1 MAIQGGLITSL
12 FAKDKKITQRDKILS
27 LVSFLSARL
36 GIYIVAGLLLGG
48 LGSILQLQ
56 DWAVLTFQVIASL
69 FMIATAL
76 NLLNAHPIFRYVAL
90 QPPRSVKRWLKKA
103 TGTSE
108 WFTPA
113 LLGVFTVFLPCG
125 ITQAMELLAISSG
138 SPLDGALIVGSF
150 ILGTT
155 PLMAFYGLIAS
166 VLEERYE
173 GYFRRIAAVILLLI
187 GLYGINATLVAI
199 DSPITAQKIRSQF
212 FQEEATLVMSEDN
225 VQQVVINI
233 TNSGYSPT
241 RVRVKK
247 NVPVRLVLKSQD
259 TYSCAVAFR
268 LPAFGISTFMKPT
281 ATETF
286 TFTPTKPGNF
296 TYSCSMGMYQGVLE
310 VI

>member
-1 MAIQGGLITSL
+1 ML
-12 FAKDKKITQRDKILS
+12 
-27 LVSFLSARL
+27 
-36 GIYIVAGLLLGG
+36 
-48 LGSILQLQ
+48 
-56 DWAVLTFQVIASL
+56 QVIASL
-69 FMIATAL
+69 FMVATAL

-125 ITQAMELLAISSG
+125 VTQAMELLAISSG
-138 SPLDGALIVGSF
+138 SPIDGALIVGAF

-166 VLEERYE
+166 VLEEKYE
-173 GYFRRIAAVILLLI
+173 GYFRRAAAVVLLVI

-199 DSPITAQKIRSQF
+199 DFPITAQKIGRNFYQK
-212 FQEEATLVMSEDN
+212 EAALVMSEND
-225 VQQVVINI
+225 VQEVVITV
-233 TNSGYSPT
+233 TNHGYSPT
-241 RVRVKK
+241 RIKVKK
-247 NVPVRLVLKSQD
+247 DMPVRLILKSED
-259 TYSCAVAFR
+259 AYSCAVAFR
-268 LPAFGISTFMKPT
+268 LPAFGISTFLKPT
-281 ATETF
+281 ATESF
-286 TFTPTKPGNF
+286 VFTPTERGKF